1 MTQALNQSEQARTP
15 LVSVVMPCLNEEEA
29 IGSCI
34 EKIRRVFE
42 SANIDGE
49 IIVCDNGSRDR
60 SVAIAE
66 AMGVRVV
73 RQPLRGYGNAYLMGF
88 ENANGTYLVMGD
100 ADDTYDFALIPKF
113 LELLRKGY
121 DFVTGSRYLNGG
133 DRAISPLHRH
143 FGNPMLTAVLNG
155 FFGLSYTDVYCGFR
169 AFSREAY
176 QRIRPVSQ
184 GMEFNLELAIN
195 AGMAGLKTVEVPI
208 TLNQRKGTSKLRTFR
223 DGWRSLRMMLLYCPN
238 KVFLWPGSFLLSFG
252 FLLHVAQL
260 FGLLTWDG
268 RPAAGVTGVFA
279 TISTVIGFQIVL
291 LGLHAKTYS
300 WSRRFDKENAAL
312 EWLYDHFN
320 LEAGLAL
327 GVGLFVL
334 GGAIWAALV
343 LQWLKA
349 QMLPL
354 PNPELASL
362 GATLV
367 LIGCGT
373 VFSSLFISA
382 MSVDQKNGR
391 K

>member
-1 MTQALNQSEQARTP
+1 MTQALNLKEQAVTP

-34 EKIRRVFE
+34 EKIKRTFE

-49 IIVCDNGSRDR
+49 IIVCDNGSTDR
-60 SVAIAE
+60 SVEIAE

-73 RQPLRGYGNAYLMGF
+73 RQPLRGYGNAYLTGF
-88 ENANGTYLVMGD
+88 ESANGTYLIMGD
-100 ADDTYDFALIPKF
+100 ADDTYDFALIPRF
-113 LELLRKGY
+113 LELLRRGY

-133 DRAISPLHRH
+133 DREISPLHRY

-176 QRIRPVSQ
+176 QRIRPVSE

-208 TLNQRKGTSKLRTFR
+208 TLNERKGTSKLRTFR

-268 RPAAGVTGVFA
+268 RTASGVTGVFA
-279 TISTVIGFQIVL
+279 TIFSVIGFQVVV

-300 WSRRFDKENAAL
+300 WSRRFDRENAAL
-312 EWLYDHFN
+312 EWLYDHFS

-334 GGAIWAALV
+334 GGAILAALV
-343 LQWLKA
+343 LEWLKA

-382 MSVDQKNGR
+382 MSIDQKNGR
-391 K
+391 Q

>member
-1 MTQALNQSEQARTP
+1 
-15 LVSVVMPCLNEEEA
+15 
-29 IGSCI
+29 
-34 EKIRRVFE
+34 
-42 SANIDGE
+42 
-49 IIVCDNGSRDR
+49 
-60 SVAIAE
+60 
-66 AMGVRVV
+66 
-73 RQPLRGYGNAYLMGF
+73 
-88 ENANGTYLVMGD
+88 
-100 ADDTYDFALIPKF
+100 
-113 LELLRKGY
+113 
-121 DFVTGSRYLNGG
+121 
-133 DRAISPLHRH
+133 
-143 FGNPMLTAVLNG
+143 
-155 FFGLSYTDVYCGFR
+155 
-169 AFSREAY
+169 
-176 QRIRPVSQ
+176 
-184 GMEFNLELAIN
+184 
-195 AGMAGLKTVEVPI
+195 
-208 TLNQRKGTSKLRTFR
+208 
-223 DGWRSLRMMLLYCPN
+223 MMLLYCPN
-238 KVFLWPGSFLLSFG
+238 KVFLWPGSLLLSFG